1 MSWDKIDRRRFLRI
15 KFPFTIHLYP
25 IGKPPISAYA
35 EDISAGGV
43 KVTIHQ
49 KLKISSLVDLEV
61 YVKLRPIVCKGK
73 VVWINKR
80 ESEFLEGETF
90 FDVGMEFQGLKLE
103 EEEAVKERLNK
114 IMEDRRARGEAE
126 A

>member
-1 MSWDKIDRRRFLRI
+1 MSWDKIDRRRFLRT
-15 KFPFTIHLYP
+15 KFPFTLHLYP
-25 IGKPPISAYA
+25 TGESPISAYA
-35 EDISAGGV
+35 EDISTGGV
-43 KVTIHQ
+43 KVTVHQ
-49 KLKISSLVDLEV
+49 KLEISSLVDLEV

-90 FDVGMEFQGLKLE
+90 FDIGMEFQGLKPE
-103 EEEAVKERLNK
+103 EEEAVKERLSK
-114 IMEDRRARGEAE
+114 IIEDRRTRGEAE

>member
-1 MSWDKIDRRRFLRI
+1 MSWDKIDRRRALRI

-25 IGKPPISAYA
+25 TGKSPISAYT
-35 EDISAGGV
+35 EDLGAGGV
-43 KVTIHQ
+43 KVTVHQ
-49 KLKISSLVDLEV
+49 ELKISSIVELEV

-90 FDVGMEFQGLKLE
+90 FDVGIEFQGLNSD
-103 EEEAVKERLNK
+103 EEEAITERLDRV
-114 IMEDRRARGEAE
+114 IQSRRAKEGIDA
-126 A
+126 